1 VKDKVLVIDDEDSI
15 RFGLTKLLTQAGYEC
30 VTASS
35 ASEGFQFFTS
45 HNPSVVLL
53 DFKLPDTEGLEFMHK
68 LKDTDPYVSII
79 MMTAYGTIET
89 AVTALKS
96 GAENFLTK
104 PIDPDGLLVLLKK
117 TLEINE
123 IKRRSDYSKLQQ
135 ESTSADYYLGQSDKL
150 QKVHEMVR
158 LLAGNDTTVLILG
171 ETGSGKGLYARL
183 IHNLS
188 SRSSY
193 NFVELN
199 CAGFTRELMESELF
213 GYDKGAF
220 TGAVGNKPGL
230 FELANGGTLFL
241 DEIGEMDIN
250 VQAKLLKVI
259 EDKKFRRLGGIQEKV
274 VDCRLIAASN
284 RNLAKEV
291 KNKAFREDL
300 FYRLNVMPVTIPP
313 LRELKEDILPLAEYF
328 LHSVSLK
335 QGKKIAGFTVAAQQ
349 VMMNYSWPGNI
360 RELSNLVER
369 SVILC
374 RGNQIDVADLGLA
387 VPSRAAS
394 RGMDD
399 SNLTSL
405 EDMEKEHIRRVLAG
419 SGKNLSRAA
428 EILGITRSTLYSK
441 IRRYNLEVPG
451 DSKV

>member
-1 VKDKVLVIDDEDSI
+1 MKGKVLVIDDEDSI
-15 RFGLTKLLTQAGYEC
+15 RFGLTKLLHQAGYEC
-30 VTASS
+30 ITAGS
-35 ASEGFQFFTS
+35 AAEGFQYFTM
-45 HNPSVVLL
+45 HNPCVVLL
-53 DFKLPDTEGLEFMHK
+53 DFKLPDTEGLDFMHK
-68 LKDTDPYVSII
+68 LKETDPYVSII

-117 TLEINE
+117 TMEINE
-123 IKRRSDYSKLQQ
+123 IKRRSDYLKIQQ
-135 ESTSADYYLGQSDKL
+135 ERAADYYEGKSEKL
-150 QKVHEMVR
+150 RKVREMVR
-158 LLAGNDTTVLILG
+158 ILSQNDSTVLILG
-171 ETGSGKGLYARL
+171 ETGTGKGLYARL

-188 SRSSY
+188 SRSDR

-199 CAGFTRELMESELF
+199 CAGLTKDLMESELF

-259 EDKKFRRLGGIQEKV
+259 EDKRFRRLGGIQEKV
-274 VDCRLIAASN
+274 VDFRVIAASN

-291 KNKAFREDL
+291 KNKNFREDL
-300 FYRLNVMPVTIPP
+300 YYRLNVMSIQVPS
-313 LRELKEDILPLAEYF
+313 LRELKEDILPLAEYI
-328 LHSVSLK
+328 LRAISAK
-335 QGKKIAGFTVAAQQ
+335 QGKKVAAFAPQAQQ
-349 VMMNYSWPGNI
+349 LLRSYTWPGNI
-360 RELSNLVER
+360 RELSNLIER

-374 RGNQIDVADLGLA
+374 PGDLIEGEDIGL
-387 VPSRAAS
+387 PSPTKALPPLS
-394 RGMDD
+394 GEFHL
-399 SNLTSL
+399 SSL
-405 EDMEKEHIRRVLAG
+405 EDMEKEHIRRVLAA

-441 IRRYNLEVPG
+441 IRRYNLPT
-451 DSKV
+451 DSGG